1 MTPWKEVG
9 RYGSVGL
16 EFVLTI
22 LILGGLG
29 NWLDGRYWGGHG
41 WGTGIGFLLGVAVAF
56 RNLIRTA
63 NQMQR
68 DIERAEAKDP
78 RGSRWTVDES
88 WVHPPDEARDEAGG
102 ATDVARSSDPEHT
115 SAGASE
121 AEAQER
127 KTRDGKNGS
136 RS

>member
-22 LILGGLG
+22 LILGGIG
-29 NWLDGRYWGGHG
+29 NWLDRHYWGRHG

-63 NQMQR
+63 KQMQR

-88 WVHPPDEARDEAGG
+88 WVHPPEEAGQAED
-102 ATDVARSSDPEHT
+102 ATDVARSADPEHRG
-115 SAGASE
+115 AGASE
-121 AEAQER
+121 PEAQGR
-127 KTRDGKNGS
+127 KKSDGKNGS
-136 RS
+136 GN

>member
-1 MTPWKEVG
+1 MAAPWKELG
-9 RYGSVGL
+9 RYGSVGI

-22 LILGGLG
+22 LILAGLG
-29 NWLDGRYWGGHG
+29 HWLDGRYWGSHG
-41 WGTGIGFLLGVAVAF
+41 WGVGIGFALGVAVAF

-88 WVHPPDEARDEAGG
+88 WVHKPDEAAGT
-102 ATDVARSSDPEHT
+102 TDVSRPSSPDHSGARDDDP
-115 SAGASE
+115 
-121 AEAQER
+121 
-127 KTRDGKNGS
+127 NGS
-136 RS
+136 SS